1 MMHPLAARYLER
13 LRRAGRR
20 LPPGQ
25 LQELLDDIEGHLA
38 EAIEPAMSDAEV
50 LTVLDRLGEPD
61 AIVAAEAS
69 EPDDHPAPRTAR
81 EWVAILLLLL
91 GGFLVGIGWVGGL
104 VLLWSS
110 RAWKTREKWLGT
122 LVVPGGLATSVVI
135 GLIAIGAPSRQIC
148 RTRTTGVRNASI
160 TALQHCVPAAGHS
173 PSILGI
179 AAFAVLVIAPTA
191 VAIRLA
197 RVAGR

>member
-1 MMHPLAARYLER
+1 MHPLAASYLER

-20 LPPGQ
+20 LPRGQ

-69 EPDDHPAPRTAR
+69 EPDDQPAPRTAR

-110 RAWKTREKWLGT
+110 RAWTTREKWLGT
-122 LVVPGGLATSVVI
+122 LVVPGGLAASVVI
-135 GLIAIGAPSRQIC
+135 GLIAIGAASRQIC
-148 RTRTTGVRNASI
+148 RTRTTVRNASI
-160 TALQHCVPAAGHS
+160 TALQHCVPAAGHA